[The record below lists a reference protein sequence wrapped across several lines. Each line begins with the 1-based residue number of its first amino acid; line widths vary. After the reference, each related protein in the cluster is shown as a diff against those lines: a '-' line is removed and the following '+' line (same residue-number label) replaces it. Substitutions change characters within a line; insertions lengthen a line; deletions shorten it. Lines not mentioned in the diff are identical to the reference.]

1 MCPLQLGSL
10 SKVLNCYYE
19 KIMVRLNPKKFIKTL
34 TAKKTNTEK
43 LAEKMSK
50 YWQNN
55 SDILYVKELD
65 DNFCI

>member
-1 MCPLQLGSL
+1 
-10 SKVLNCYYE
+10 
-19 KIMVRLNPKKFIKTL
+19 MVKLNPKKFIKTL

-55 SDILYVKELD
+55 SDIPYVKELD
-65 DNFCI
+65 DNFFRIFYEMKILPS